1 MKTDAKMLKK
11 PALSRM
17 SLESFGDKT
26 SFIILM
32 LPFMILFA
40 LFTVIPVLSSIVL
53 SFFDYDMVSTPI
65 WTGLENYLRMFTGDR
80 VFPIVLKNTLVLA
93 VITGPLGYILA
104 FTLAWCISEF
114 GPIVR
119 TFLAFLFYA
128 PALAGN
134 AFYVWNVLFTGDSNG
149 TVNSLL
155 LSFGL
160 INEPIVWFKDTD
172 YNTIIIIIIQ
182 LWMSMGVSFLA
193 NVAGVQNVSH
203 EMYEAGAI
211 DGIKNRWQE
220 LWYITLPSMKSILLF
235 SAVMQIQAAFSI
247 GAVITAL
254 AGYPTANNSLDT
266 IVTYLG
272 DVGSTRYEFGYAAA
286 ISVVLFALMAVFR
299 AAISALL
306 NLLGK

>member
-1 MKTDAKMLKK
+1 MKTDAKLFNKNK
-11 PALSRM
+11 FSKISTQ
-17 SLESFGDKT
+17 SLGDRT
-26 SFIILM
+26 SFVILM
-32 LPFMILFA
+32 LPFMALFA
-40 LFTVIPVLSSIVL
+40 LFTILPVLASVVL

-65 WTGLENYLRMFTGDR
+65 WAGLENYLRMFTGDK
-80 VFPIVLKNTLVLA
+80 VFPIVLKNTLVMA
-93 VITGPLGYILA
+93 VITGPIGYALA
-104 FTLAWCISEF
+104 FILAWCISEF
-114 GPIVR
+114 GPMLR

-134 AFYVWNVLFTGDSNG
+134 AYYVWNVLFTGDSNG

-160 INEPIVWFKDTD
+160 INEPIIWFKDTA
-172 YNTIIIIIIQ
+172 YNFTIIIIVQ

-211 DGIKNRWQE
+211 DGIRNRWQE

-254 AGYPTANNSLDT
+254 AGYPTVNNSLDT
-266 IVTYLG
+266 IVTYLT
-272 DVGSTRYEFGYAAA
+272 DVGTVRYEFGYAAA
-286 ISVVLFALMAVFR
+286 ISVVLFLLMALFR
-299 AAISALL
+299 VIIGSLL